1 MKKTHSKYSE
11 ISSFDDF
18 HSEKEKLKARSEL
31 VEAKL
36 RLTQSEVRKDVLG
49 GKPVLFACQGGCF
62 AEDLRPYK
70 SSDKKSQEGAV
81 L

>member
-1 MKKTHSKYSE
+1 MKKTHRKYSE

-18 HSEKEKLKARSEL
+18 HSEKEKLKARGEL
-31 VEAKL
+31 AEAKL
-36 RLTQSEVRKDVLG
+36 RLTQ
-49 GKPVLFACQGGCF
+49 PVLFACQGGCF

-70 SSDKKSQEGAV
+70 SLDKKSQEGAA